1 MGETLAPS
9 TCLQVDRTQFF
20 ALPTKKWSICIA
32 IFSSFDPLHMR
43 NDFPP
48 LFESKSP
55 RLCLGC
61 VWVSFAVITNFKIS
75 GTYIKGVL
83 PSNISGP
90 TMALSRW
97 QLLPHKSSHS
107 SMQAGRSKLIEHPV
121 FIVKGKNRSWWCMS
135 RPLIYYRP
143 KHVRDPSPVTGIRM
157 YNCLKGKRD
166 NNTIRIII
174 GSLLFPHEASSINDH
189 FSLLYLQTLYSPTTL
204 PLYGSK
210 LSRLH

>member
-1 MGETLAPS
+1 MTYIHCYLSLLWSSSYEKCFSPS
-9 TCLQVDRTQFF
+9 FWKQV
-20 ALPTKKWSICIA
+20 
-32 IFSSFDPLHMR
+32 
-43 NDFPP
+43 
-48 LFESKSP
+48 P

-75 GTYIKGVL
+75 GTYIKDKL
-83 PSNISGP
+83 LSHISGP

-107 SMQAGRSKLIEHPV
+107 SMQAGRSNLIEHLV
-121 FIVKGKNRSWWCMS
+121 FIVKGKNRSWWRTS

-143 KHVRDPSPVTGIRM
+143 KHVRYPSPVTGTRM

-166 NNTIRIII
+166 NNTIRITI
-174 GSLLFPHEASSINDH
+174 GSLLLPHEASSINDH

-210 LSRLH
+210 CKSSVLK